1 MDATKMTR
9 RQLLQR
15 FGAVGGSSLVMGAM
29 GAWDLMGQPSGPR
42 PVLKGPRPDTKVI
55 VLGAGLSGLTVGYEL
70 GKLDYDYRVLEARD
84 SVGGLCWTVRRG
96 MQHTEIGGETQ
107 VCDFDE
113 GQYINAGAWRIP
125 NRDQGI
131 IGYCKELGVP
141 LQLFVNLS
149 DANYYYEEDPELGS
163 LSGQRVRLREV
174 KADMWGSI
182 TELLAKA
189 MDSGQIDAPLSEED
203 EVLLMEF
210 LVRAGYLD
218 SEDHFYGPPELR
230 GSEDRWDF
238 GSLLRSNFGGRV
250 RSLYAGTGGPD
261 PVFQPIGGMNQI
273 PLAFERAMGHHI
285 TFGAEVRSIRQ
296 SEQGVSVVYRDTRT
310 GREREET
317 ADFCVSCLPMSILK
331 KIDVNFSPE
340 MAEAVGKTEH
350 SSSAK
355 MGLQM
360 KRRFWEEDDG
370 IFGGH
375 LWSSSL

>member
-1 MDATKMTR
+1 M
-9 RQLLQR
+9 
-15 FGAVGGSSLVMGAM
+15 
-29 GAWDLMGQPSGPR
+29 
-42 PVLKGPRPDTKVI
+42 PVPFCT
-55 VLGAGLSGLTVGYEL
+55 
-70 GKLDYDYRVLEARD
+70 
-84 SVGGLCWTVRRG
+84 
-96 MQHTEIGGETQ
+96 
-107 VCDFDE
+107 
-113 GQYINAGAWRIP
+113 
-125 NRDQGI
+125 
-131 IGYCKELGVP
+131 
-141 LQLFVNLS
+141 
-149 DANYYYEEDPELGS
+149 
-163 LSGQRVRLREV
+163 
-174 KADMWGSI
+174 
-182 TELLAKA
+182 
-189 MDSGQIDAPLSEED
+189 
-203 EVLLMEF
+203 
-210 LVRAGYLD
+210 
-218 SEDHFYGPPELR
+218 PPELR

-273 PLAFERAMGHHI
+273 PFAFERAMGHHI

-296 SEQGVSVVYRDTRT
+296 SEQGVRVVYRDTRT

-317 ADFCVSCLPMSILK
+317 ADFCVSCLPMSLLK

-375 LWSSSL
+375 LWSSSLQLGELTTRGCR